1 MPAYDC
7 TMKYPVILVE
17 SEEGFAVSCPA
28 LPGCWSQ
35 GSTREEALVNIRD
48 AIRLWL
54 EVAEDDAMREAQ
66 SESGALAE
74 VTV

>member
-1 MPAYDC
+1 
-7 TMKYPVILVE
+7 MKYPVILVE

-35 GSTREEALVNIRD
+35 GSTREDALVNIRD

-54 EVAEDDAMREAQ
+54 DVAEEDALREAQ
-66 SESGALAE
+66 TESGALAE